1 MNNSFGRHGYSLG
14 LVFDREFATMNPT
27 LWYSL
32 AAMLTLIGVI
42 GTVVPILPGVP
53 LVFAGL
59 ALAAWVGDF
68 KEVSGLTVAI
78 LGMLTLM
85 AVLIDF
91 AASAFGTKI
100 AGASRWAFFG
110 AALGAVVGIFFGPL
124 GLFVGPFIGA
134 VALEVWATQNIE
146 RSLKAGIGAS
156 VGILLGAVAK
166 IALSFTM
173 IGLFALAW
181 WL

>member
-1 MNNSFGRHGYSLG
+1 
-14 LVFDREFATMNPT
+14 VNPT
-27 LWYSL
+27 GWYIV
-32 AAMLTLIGVI
+32 AAILTLVGVI
-42 GTVVPILPGVP
+42 GTILPMLPGVP

-59 ALAAWVGDF
+59 ALAAWVDGF
-68 KEVSGLTVAI
+68 QQVSGFTVAI
-78 LGMLTLM
+78 LGVLTVM
-85 AVLIDF
+85 AMAIDF

-110 AALGAVVGIFFGPL
+110 AALGAIVGIFFGPI

-146 RSLKAGIGAS
+146 RSLKAGVGAS
-156 VGILLGAVAK
+156 IGILLGAVAK

-173 IGLFALAW
+173 IGLFGLAW
-181 WL
+181 WF